1 MYIQCIYV
9 HKREEARIQ
18 QYYVQRGGD
27 IGRGDKGKGGGEHL
41 ECLGRFITSFLF
53 LIQKGGGAHNLHY
66 SSHHWIR

>member
-27 IGRGDKGKGGGEHL
+27 IGQGDKGKGGGEH
-41 ECLGRFITSFLF
+41 
-53 LIQKGGGAHNLHY
+53 
-66 SSHHWIR
+66 

>member
-27 IGRGDKGKGGGEHL
+27 ISQGDKGKGGGEHL
-41 ECLGRFITSFLF
+41 ECLGLF
-53 LIQKGGGAHNLHY
+53 VWIVSLH
-66 SSHHWIR
+66 HFFF